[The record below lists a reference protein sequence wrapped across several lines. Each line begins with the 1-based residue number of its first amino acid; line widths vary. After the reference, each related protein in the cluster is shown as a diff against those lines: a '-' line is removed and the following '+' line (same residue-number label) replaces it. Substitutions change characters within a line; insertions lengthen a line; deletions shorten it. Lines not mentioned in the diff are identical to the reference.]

1 MAHANPVTRTKLPG
15 KTWTIIV
22 LLALMGQ
29 VAWAVENNFFNL
41 FIQDA
46 FGASLSDVALM
57 VSASALTATATTLLV
72 GVWSDRVGRRKV
84 FVVAGTIVWGLSICA
99 FAVLQNISA
108 ALARDA
114 AAAAALG
121 ITLTIAFD
129 CIMTFFGSLAND
141 ACFNAWMTDITDDTN
156 RGRVEG
162 VNSAMPLLS
171 MLAVFGGAMF
181 FMIVGSDGRVTYD
194 YPLFFTIIG
203 GVVIA
208 TGVAAAI
215 LMDES
220 QVARR
225 RSVNA
230 ALPGIQVG
238 ERVNGAALEGVQPDV
253 GSAAVAQGAIDGRA
267 GDGYFAELAYGFRPS
282 SMRANRMLY
291 LVLAAYCIFAIA
303 MQVFMPYY
311 VLYLRLPYILGEN
324 YVFVMA
330 PCIIIAS
337 VFTIFYGRRVD
348 RAGFSAS
355 VIVPLVLFV
364 VGCVVL
370 TVLSSAPAVFA
381 GSMFM
386 LSGYLGAVACFGAAI
401 RNNTPT
407 DRVGLYQG
415 VRIFMVVLVPM
426 LIGPWIGSAI
436 SASSGAM
443 AGFGVVGDGFTPSS
457 LIFAGGAAVA
467 PSLSRKAGS
476 STAQSSSVMEN
487 DERTSTG
494 ASV

>member
-1 MAHANPVTRTKLPG
+1 MSITKLPG
-15 KTWTIIV
+15 KTWVIIV

-41 FIQDA
+41 FIQDV
-46 FGASLSDVALM
+46 FCGSLSDVALM

-84 FVVAGTIVWGLSICA
+84 FVVAGTLVWGLSICA
-99 FAVLQNISA
+99 FAVLQNISV

-114 AAAAALG
+114 AAAATLG
-121 ITLTIAFD
+121 ITLTIVFD

-171 MLAVFGGAMF
+171 MLVVFGGAMF
-181 FMIVGSDGRVTYD
+181 FMIVGDDGSVTYD

-208 TGVAAAI
+208 TGVAAAV
-215 LMDES
+215 LMEDSHPEP
-220 QVARR
+220 R
-225 RSVNA
+225 
-230 ALPGIQVG
+230 
-238 ERVNGAALEGVQPDV
+238 
-253 GSAAVAQGAIDGRA
+253 AQ
-267 GDGYFAELAYGFRPS
+267 DGYFSELAFGFRPS
-282 SMRANRMLY
+282 SMRGNRMLY
-291 LVLAAYCIFAIA
+291 LVLAAYCVFAIA
-303 MQVFMPYY
+303 MQVIMPYY

-330 PCIIIAS
+330 PCIVIAA
-337 VFTIFYGRRVD
+337 VFTILYGRVVD
-348 RAGFSAS
+348 KRGFSRT
-355 VIVPLVLFV
+355 VVLPLVLFL
-364 VGCVVL
+364 VGCAVL
-370 TVLSSAPAVFA
+370 TVFANAPAVFV
-381 GSMFM
+381 GSMLM
-386 LSGYLGAVACFGAAI
+386 LSGYLGSVACFGAAI
-401 RNNTPT
+401 RNNTPL

-436 SASSGAM
+436 SASSGAVV
-443 AGFGVVGDGFTPSS
+443 GFGVVGDGFTPSS
-457 LIFAGGAAVA
+457 LIFAGGACVA
-467 PSLSRKAGS
+467 LLTFVVLFAIRRLEKK
-476 STAQSSSVMEN
+476 
-487 DERTSTG
+487 
-494 ASV
+494 

>member
-1 MAHANPVTRTKLPG
+1 MTGKAGAMRTKLPG
-15 KTWTIIV
+15 KTWTVIV

-41 FIQDA
+41 FIQDV

-72 GVWSDRVGRRKV
+72 GVWSDRAGRRKV
-84 FVVAGTIVWGLSICA
+84 FVVVGTLVWGLSICA
-99 FAVLQNISA
+99 FAVLQNVSA
-108 ALARDA
+108 ALARDT

-121 ITLTIAFD
+121 ITLTIVFD

-171 MLAVFGGAMF
+171 MLIVFGGAMF
-181 FMIVGSDGRVTYD
+181 FMIVGDDGSVTYD

-208 TGVAAAI
+208 TGIAAAV

-220 QVARR
+220 YPTRWHRSIEASPNAREQDGARADTLGVGATGGNVAPAP
-225 RSVNA
+225 SV
-230 ALPGIQVG
+230 
-238 ERVNGAALEGVQPDV
+238 EGA
-253 GSAAVAQGAIDGRA
+253 SAASTTEDS
-267 GDGYFAELAYGFRPS
+267 YFSELVYGFRPS
-282 SMRANRMLY
+282 SARGNVMLY
-291 LVLAAYCIFAIA
+291 LVLAAYCVFAIA
-303 MQVFMPYY
+303 MQVIMPYY

-337 VFTIFYGRRVD
+337 VFTILYGRRVD
-348 RAGFSAS
+348 RSGFSAS
-355 VIVPLVLFV
+355 VVVPLILFV
-364 VGCVVL
+364 AGCAVL
-370 TVLSSAPAVFA
+370 TVFANAPAVFV
-381 GSMFM
+381 GSMLM
-386 LSGYLGAVACFGAAI
+386 LSGYLGSVACFGAAI
-401 RNNTPT
+401 RNNTPI

-436 SASSGAM
+436 SASSGAI

-457 LIFAGGAAVA
+457 LIFAGGAVVA
-467 PSLSRKAGS
+467 LLTFFVLYLIRRK
-476 STAQSSSVMEN
+476 E
-487 DERTSTG
+487 
-494 ASV
+494 

>member
-1 MAHANPVTRTKLPG
+1 MASQSNAARTKLPG

-72 GVWSDRVGRRKV
+72 GVWSDRAGRRKV
-84 FVVAGTIVWGLSICA
+84 FVVVGTLIWGLSICA
-99 FAVLQNISA
+99 FAVLQNVSA

-114 AAAAALG
+114 AAAATLG
-121 ITLTIAFD
+121 ITLTIVFD
-129 CIMTFFGSLAND
+129 CFMTFFGSLAND

-171 MLAVFGGAMF
+171 MLVVFGGAMF
-181 FMIVGSDGRVTYD
+181 FMIVGDDGSVTYD

-203 GVVIA
+203 GIVIA
-208 TGVAAAI
+208 TGIAAAV
-215 LMDES
+215 LMEDSHPEP
-220 QVARR
+220 RK
-225 RSVNA
+225 
-230 ALPGIQVG
+230 
-238 ERVNGAALEGVQPDV
+238 
-253 GSAAVAQGAIDGRA
+253 
-267 GDGYFAELAYGFRPS
+267 GDGYFAELAYGFKPS
-282 SMRANRMLY
+282 SARGNRMLY
-291 LVLAAYCIFAIA
+291 LVLAAYCVFAIA
-303 MQVFMPYY
+303 MQVIMPYY

-330 PCIIIAS
+330 PCIIIAA
-337 VFTIFYGRRVD
+337 VFTMFYGRLVD
-348 RAGFSAS
+348 KRGFSFA
-355 VIVPLVLFV
+355 IILPLVLFLA
-364 VGCVVL
+364 GCAIL
-370 TVLSSAPAVFA
+370 TVMVNAPGVFV
-381 GSMFM
+381 GSLLM

-401 RNNTPT
+401 RNNTPLGH
-407 DRVGLYQG
+407 VGAYQG
-415 VRIFMVVLVPM
+415 IRIFMVVLVPM

-436 SASSGAM
+436 SASSGAVV
-443 AGFGVVGDGFTPSS
+443 GFGVVGDGFTPSS

-467 PSLSRKAGS
+467 LLTFIVLFLIRRAEK
-476 STAQSSSVMEN
+476 
-487 DERTSTG
+487 
-494 ASV
+494 

>member
-1 MAHANPVTRTKLPG
+1 MASQSNAARTKLPG

-72 GVWSDRVGRRKV
+72 GVWSDRAGRRKV
-84 FVVAGTIVWGLSICA
+84 FVVVGTLIWGLSICA
-99 FAVLQNISA
+99 FAVLQNVSA

-114 AAAAALG
+114 AAAATLG
-121 ITLTIAFD
+121 ITLTIVFD
-129 CIMTFFGSLAND
+129 CFMTFFGSLAND

-171 MLAVFGGAMF
+171 MLVVFGGAMF
-181 FMIVGSDGRVTYD
+181 FMIVGDDGSVTYN

-203 GVVIA
+203 GIVIA
-208 TGVAAAI
+208 TGIAAAV
-215 LMDES
+215 LMEDSHPEP
-220 QVARR
+220 RK
-225 RSVNA
+225 
-230 ALPGIQVG
+230 
-238 ERVNGAALEGVQPDV
+238 
-253 GSAAVAQGAIDGRA
+253 
-267 GDGYFAELAYGFRPS
+267 GDGYFAELAYGFKPS
-282 SMRANRMLY
+282 SARGNRMLY
-291 LVLAAYCIFAIA
+291 LVLAAYCVFAIA
-303 MQVFMPYY
+303 MQVIMPYY

-330 PCIIIAS
+330 PCIIIAA
-337 VFTIFYGRRVD
+337 VFTMFYGRLVD
-348 RAGFSAS
+348 KRGFSFA
-355 VIVPLVLFV
+355 IILPLVLFLA
-364 VGCVVL
+364 GCAIL
-370 TVLSSAPAVFA
+370 TVMVNAPGVFV
-381 GSMFM
+381 GSMLM

-401 RNNTPT
+401 RNNTPLGH
-407 DRVGLYQG
+407 VGAYQG
-415 VRIFMVVLVPM
+415 IRIFMVVLVPM

-436 SASSGAM
+436 SASSGAVV
-443 AGFGVVGDGFTPSS
+443 GFGVVGDGFTPSS

-467 PSLSRKAGS
+467 LLTFIVLFLIRRAEK
-476 STAQSSSVMEN
+476 
-487 DERTSTG
+487 
-494 ASV
+494 

>member
-1 MAHANPVTRTKLPG
+1 MASQSNAARTKLPG

-72 GVWSDRVGRRKV
+72 GVWSDRAGRRKV
-84 FVVAGTIVWGLSICA
+84 FVVVGTLVWGLSICA
-99 FAVLQNISA
+99 FAVLQNVSA

-114 AAAAALG
+114 AAAATLG
-121 ITLTIAFD
+121 ITLTIVFD

-171 MLAVFGGAMF
+171 MLVVFGGAMF
-181 FMIVGSDGRVTYD
+181 FMIVGDDGSVTYD

-203 GVVIA
+203 GIVIS
-208 TGVAAAI
+208 TGIAAGV
-215 LMDES
+215 LMEDSHPEP
-220 QVARR
+220 RK
-225 RSVNA
+225 
-230 ALPGIQVG
+230 
-238 ERVNGAALEGVQPDV
+238 
-253 GSAAVAQGAIDGRA
+253 
-267 GDGYFAELAYGFRPS
+267 GDGYFAELAYGFKPS
-282 SMRANRMLY
+282 SARGNRMLY
-291 LVLAAYCIFAIA
+291 LVLAAYCVFAIA
-303 MQVFMPYY
+303 MQVIMPYY

-330 PCIIIAS
+330 PCIIIAA
-337 VFTIFYGRRVD
+337 VFTMFYGRLVD
-348 RAGFSAS
+348 KRGFSFA
-355 VIVPLVLFV
+355 IILPLVLFLA
-364 VGCVVL
+364 GCAIL
-370 TVLSSAPAVFA
+370 TVMVNAPGVFV
-381 GSMFM
+381 GSMLM

-401 RNNTPT
+401 RNNTPLGH
-407 DRVGLYQG
+407 VGAYQG
-415 VRIFMVVLVPM
+415 IRIFMVVLVPM
-426 LIGPWIGSAI
+426 LVGPWIGSAI
-436 SASSGAM
+436 SASSGAVV
-443 AGFGVVGDGFTPSS
+443 GFGVVGDGFTPSS

-467 PSLSRKAGS
+467 LLTFIVLFLIRRAEK
-476 STAQSSSVMEN
+476 
-487 DERTSTG
+487 
-494 ASV
+494 